1 MTIAISLDGVPYK
14 TYDVDLSYE
23 PGDEEGILRMIMGE
37 PHESETVPEVDSG
50 SDSGDGRNGTRGS
63 SDSG

>member
-23 PGDEEGILRMIMGE
+23 PGDEAGVLRMIMGE
-37 PHESETVPEVDSG
+37 PHESETVPEAGGDG
-50 SDSGDGRNGTRGS
+50 DSGDSRNGTRGS